1 MEERQKRTPRE
12 REPRRTDERPDD
24 GIRSKLIAVNR
35 VTKVVKGG
43 RNMRFS
49 ALVVVGDGNGSVGVG
64 HGKANEVPEAVRKAE
79 QQARRKMEKIA
90 LNESTIPHEII
101 GHFGA
106 SKVLLKP
113 APEGTGIIAG
123 GSVRAVV
130 ELAGIKNI
138 TAKSHGSRNP
148 INSTKAAIQGLYGL
162 RSAEQVARGRGKSVE
177 EILN

>member
-1 MEERQKRTPRE
+1 MEERQKRTPRD
-12 REPRRTDERPDD
+12 REPRRMEDKPDD
-24 GIRSKLIAVNR
+24 GIRTKLIAVNR

-49 ALVVVGDGNGSVGVG
+49 ALIVAGDGNGSIGVG

-113 APEGTGIIAG
+113 AQIG
-123 GSVRAVV
+123 RAHV
-130 ELAGIKNI
+130 
-138 TAKSHGSRNP
+138 
-148 INSTKAAIQGLYGL
+148 
-162 RSAEQVARGRGKSVE
+162 
-177 EILN
+177 